1 MAYSVSNPPA
11 LQVQAIAQT
20 TLRIWAYS
28 STDVATDVDASGY
41 FTNGDALGLKVGD
54 LMFVQDTDTGPNTI
68 TLHRVTAVTAG
79 GAATVSTTGLTVT

>member
-1 MAYSVSNPPA
+1 MAYATSNPPA

-20 TLRIWAYS
+20 NLRIWSYS
-28 STDVATDVDASGY
+28 STDVATDVDAVGY

-54 LMFVQDTDTGPNTI
+54 IMFVIDTDAPTVVTI
-68 TLHRVTAVTAG
+68 HRVITVTAG

>member
-1 MAYSVSNPPA
+1 MTYATSNPPV
-11 LQVQAIAQT
+11 LQVQSIAQT

-28 STDVATDVDASGY
+28 SLDVATDVDASGY

-54 LMFVQDTDTGPNTI
+54 LMAVQDTDTGPNTI
-68 TLHRVTAVTAG
+68 TLHRVITVTAG

>member
-1 MAYSVSNPPA
+1 MSYSTSNPPA
-11 LQVQAIAQT
+11 LQVQSIAQT
-20 TLRIWAYS
+20 TLRIWSYS
-28 STDVATDVDASGY
+28 STDQATDVDAAGY

-68 TLHRVTAVTAG
+68 TLHRVITVTAG